1 VWSIVVTGVSG
12 SGKTTVASRL
22 AERLSFD
29 FIDSDWLHSPD
40 DRAKMASAHALSDD
54 DRLPWLRETG
64 LRIRADELARRSSVT
79 ACSAL
84 KRQYRDVL
92 RDFVPDAYFVLL
104 DGPTEIVAARVNA
117 RPSTFMPA
125 SLLDSQYAILEPLA
139 EDERGLVV
147 AITSSPDAIIEVVV
161 RALALER
168 SRS

>member
-1 VWSIVVTGVSG
+1 
-12 SGKTTVASRL
+12 
-22 AERLSFD
+22 
-29 FIDSDWLHSPD
+29 
-40 DRAKMASAHALSDD
+40 
-54 DRLPWLRETG
+54 
-64 LRIRADELARRSSVT
+64 
-79 ACSAL
+79 
-84 KRQYRDVL
+84 
-92 RDFVPDAYFVLL
+92 VPDAYFVLL